1 MKNAY
6 ICSKPEIMI
15 NVKFVAYDGAPEKL
29 FKSGKEKFLA
39 RFPDIEFEFFA
50 PNPDILVFL
59 SGGSEQ
65 KAIAGLKPGN
75 FYLLTAFE
83 ENNSY
88 AAASEV
94 KARLDQ
100 LGIPSMLTDLHEP
113 HDRKIILRYIRAKQG
128 VRSLNGKTLGLIGEV
143 SPWLLASTIE
153 SKVLKKKLGINLR
166 QIPWEKVQ
174 DFADFT
180 YENSF
185 LEKYQFDN
193 KTETANAARIHE
205 ALNETVQREN
215 LDAFTIEC
223 FSLVKE
229 KGVTA
234 CLSLSE
240 FNDRGLPAGCEGD
253 LCSITGMMLVQ
264 AVTGTIP
271 WMANLIRVSLDC
283 VRFAHCTAPTNL
295 LEQYEVDTHYETGLG
310 TAVAGTFRAD
320 SITVFRFDNS
330 LSKAFISEGTVIST
344 HKANHACRTQIE
356 VSIPEK
362 DAELLKHHP
371 LGNHHLIIPGHHRS
385 LLKMACKVSGL
396 RVVNPE

>member
-6 ICSKPEIMI
+6 ICSKPQIMI

-29 FKSGKEKFLA
+29 FKSGKEKFLE
-39 RFPDIEFEFFA
+39 RFPDVEFEFFA
-50 PNPDILVFL
+50 PIPDILVFL

-100 LGIPSMLTDLHEP
+100 QGIPAMLTDLHEP

-128 VRSLNGKTLGLIGEV
+128 VSSLRGKTLGLIGEV
-143 SPWLLASTIE
+143 SPWLLASTIHSE
-153 SKVLKKKLGINLR
+153 VLRNKLGIR
-166 QIPWEKVQ
+166 MKQIPWKKV
-174 DFADFT
+174 AGYEDFT
-180 YENSF
+180 YQADF
-185 LEKYQFDN
+185 LEKYPYEH
-193 KTETANAARIHE
+193 KTETANAARVHE
-205 ALNETVQREN
+205 ALKALVKAEK

-240 FNDRGLPAGCEGD
+240 FNDRGVPAGCEGD
-253 LCSITGMMLVQ
+253 ICSSTGMMLVQ

-271 WMANLIRVSLDC
+271 WMANQTKVSTDC

-295 LEQYEVDTHYETGLG
+295 LEKYEVDTHYETGLG
-310 TAVAGTFRAD
+310 TAVAGKFAAESVTIFRMDDTLA
-320 SITVFRFDNS
+320 
-330 LSKAFISEGTVIST
+330 KAFIAEGTVIST
-344 HKANHACRTQIE
+344 HKNDHACRTQIE

-362 DAELLKHHP
+362 DAETLKHHP
-371 LGNHHLIIPGHHRS
+371 LGNHHLVLPGHHRS
-385 LLKMACKVSGL
+385 LLKMACKVCGMG
-396 RVVNPE
+396 VVN